1 MAPSKEQV
9 AYLASELVLQI
20 MSKGSNKSGAGEWY
34 TRDSLRYHT
43 DRIGKHLSV
52 ALTQIDGNSDN
63 PDTNGETSK
72 DHLARVVCRAVFAYM
87 KASDG
92 PST

>member
-9 AYLASELVLQI
+9 ASLASELVLQI

-43 DRIGKHLSV
+43 DRITKHLSV
-52 ALTQIDGNSDN
+52 ALTQIEGNSEN
-63 PDTNGETSK
+63 PDNSGETFK
-72 DHLARVVCRAVFAYM
+72 DHLARVVCRAVFAYI
-87 KASDG
+87 KANER
-92 PST
+92 